1 MARCPAIT
9 LTATNSSLEEPR
21 RGSGI
26 GLELRRGV
34 TKPYTALSRRYPG
47 IDGPYWSDA
56 RKRGSASTFY
66 REVLMSVKAGDLD
79 EIERAGRHCAVCRS
93 GRHWRRFK
101 VVRPSG
107 GQPVVMCAACQARY
121 GDAPPAPEI
130 PKAAP

>member
-66 REVLMSVKAGDLD
+66 REVLMSVK
-79 EIERAGRHCAVCRS
+79 
-93 GRHWRRFK
+93 
-101 VVRPSG
+101 
-107 GQPVVMCAACQARY
+107 
-121 GDAPPAPEI
+121 PEI
-130 PKAAP
+130 WTRSSAPGDTALFVAQDATGAGSRWYAQAAVSRS